1 MVFVV
6 AKLHVQ
12 LMHWEEPALI
22 EETIAQCDA
31 LFAQIPANLVHT
43 YALYKFNIIS
53 LIWDWFVLE

>member
-12 LMHWEEPALI
+12 LMHWEEPAVI

-31 LFAQIPANLVHT
+31 LFVEIPANLVCT
-43 YALYKFNIIS
+43 SALFKFNTIS
-53 LIWDWFVLE
+53 LT

>member
-12 LMHWEEPALI
+12 LMHWEEPAVI

-31 LFAQIPANLVHT
+31 LFTQIPASLVHT

-53 LIWDWFVLE
+53 LI